1 MSRVILAKTL
11 TKTKDNWSITNVSY
25 SESAMLALP
34 NGVKILQLF
43 YEEYILQTLHT
54 FLSKHVT
61 PVDFICWS
69 FKSFPY
75 WSPVKTY
82 WLIIIGVAAN

>member
-25 SESAMLALP
+25 SESAMLASP

-43 YEEYILQTLHT
+43 YEQYILQTFTHI
-54 FLSKHVT
+54 SKQT
-61 PVDFICWS
+61 CYPSWFYLLK
-69 FKSFPY
+69 F
-75 WSPVKTY
+75 
-82 WLIIIGVAAN
+82 